1 MILLLSCAF
10 FLDLVFFVFTLV
22 NFYLN
27 VTAKCFGVP
36 LALAKGYKMKSEW
49 TDWKFKLFIGMFI
62 HSSCR
67 VVFFTASARVSS
79 SMTLSDHSFVSPCL
93 LILLDPSVCMYF
105 LLYGTVCERAK
116 VVTARSDGYQ
126 GWLCTAAYVQ
136 CSACAGILT
145 LACWHGATPGAIAGA
160 GPRDSLVPP
169 DHHVARL
176 AHECHILA
184 HCGVIPN
191 SETVGWNARVTT
203 GDHCQWWS
211 NTRNL
216 HQTLF

>member
-1 MILLLSCAF
+1 MNWLKIQIVYWYVYTQQVLCSLLSSQCLCYLKYDAIWSH
-10 FLDLVFFVFTLV
+10 LCVTL
-22 NFYLN
+22 
-27 VTAKCFGVP
+27 
-36 LALAKGYKMKSEW
+36 LANPIRS
-49 TDWKFKLFIGMFI
+49 
-62 HSSCR
+62 R
-67 VVFFTASARVSS
+67 
-79 SMTLSDHSFVSPCL
+79 
-93 LILLDPSVCMYF
+93 SVCMYF

-136 CSACAGILT
+136 CSTCACAGILT

-160 GPRDSLVPP
+160 GPRDSLVPS

-203 GDHCQWWS
+203 GDHCQWWP

-216 HQTLF
+216 HQTSFSVCHQIFSFIILNNR